1 MNMKKIQL
9 ITFSLLTAIL
19 MGGCG
24 NDWMDIQPSTEIE
37 TEGSLTELRDF
48 EFVLNGAYS
57 GMQSSSYYGATMMCY
72 GDLTGDDMKCYKSSS
87 TNVSY
92 YTFKYNKTNGPS
104 GFWSVYYGIAKNL
117 NILLRDID
125 RIELVPDRVI
135 ITPKMEKLTEQVS
148 INQKKEREL
157 ENKKKDLDKLLE
169 KRQKAIEALN
179 EEKNSIKMKAES
191 KIERLVDQRIAEIN
205 KIWESKQGKGDL
217 SYSQISQAKGELKK
231 IKIDDEP
238 SLSAVGKVVELTDL
252 KAGEKVEDEDGRV
265 GTVMEVKKKEV
276 LLDMDGLRIRR
287 KIAGLKRAKLTAKD
301 VKVKKENYASID
313 SAILN
318 LGPSQGLEVNII
330 GLHVDEAMRKVVSF
344 LDSARIHRYT
354 PVRIIH
360 GAGTFALKNAV
371 WKYLSNHKEFVKDYR
386 LGGEGEGGLGATVV
400 YLK

>member
-1 MNMKKIQL
+1 M
-9 ITFSLLTAIL
+9 
-19 MGGCG
+19 
-24 NDWMDIQPSTEIE
+24 
-37 TEGSLTELRDF
+37 
-48 EFVLNGAYS
+48 
-57 GMQSSSYYGATMMCY
+57 
-72 GDLTGDDMKCYKSSS
+72 
-87 TNVSY
+87 
-92 YTFKYNKTNGPS
+92 
-104 GFWSVYYGIAKNL
+104 
-117 NILLRDID
+117 
-125 RIELVPDRVI
+125 
-135 ITPKMEKLTEQVS
+135 
-148 INQKKEREL
+148 
-157 ENKKKDLDKLLE
+157 
-169 KRQKAIEALN
+169 
-179 EEKNSIKMKAES
+179 
-191 KIERLVDQRIAEIN
+191 
-205 KIWESKQGKGDL
+205 
-217 SYSQISQAKGELKK
+217 
-231 IKIDDEP
+231 
-238 SLSAVGKVVELTDL
+238 